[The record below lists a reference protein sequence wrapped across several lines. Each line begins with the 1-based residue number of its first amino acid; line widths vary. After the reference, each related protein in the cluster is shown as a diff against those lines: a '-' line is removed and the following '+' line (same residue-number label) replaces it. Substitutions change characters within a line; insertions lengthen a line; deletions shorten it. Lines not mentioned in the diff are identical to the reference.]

1 MPRRPQVPPQSSQ
14 AARASIIS
22 PEFWRSPQLGGVRSF
37 LSRHAAFSAAG
48 TMFGPCRVYFSRNS
62 MKIAERD
69 MPVIAS
75 KIAPGLSIDL
85 EMLKTV
91 AIFCGLGLL
100 VSLLGAANGL
110 DLSGGLF

>member
-1 MPRRPQVPPQSSQ
+1 
-14 AARASIIS
+14 
-22 PEFWRSPQLGGVRSF
+22 
-37 LSRHAAFSAAG
+37 
-48 TMFGPCRVYFSRNS
+48 

-75 KIAPGLSIDL
+75 KIVPGLSIDL
-85 EMLKTV
+85 ETLKTV